1 LKLSDIG
8 EFGIIS
14 SIRADLKDFQ
24 KEVIVGIGDDTAA
37 IEVSGEK
44 LLLFTSDSLVEDIHF
59 RWDYASPFQV
69 GWKAMVVNISD
80 IAAVGGNPTYC
91 LVSLALPAD
100 TERNLVRE
108 VYRGLKKAAS
118 KYRVGIVGGD
128 TVRAPSFIITVS
140 LLGEVKREN
149 IVLRSG
155 AKPGDLIYVTGQ
167 LGSSGAGLACLK
179 TPNWKVKP
187 KISQFLIKRHLM
199 LSPRLVE
206 GQKIASS
213 QIATSMID
221 LSDGLASDLHRLAEE
236 SKIGAV
242 LWEDA
247 FPIALATEQLAK
259 VTGKPLLEWVL
270 YGGEDYELLFTVPP
284 NKRKKIEQTVGFP
297 HALIGEIVDRDQG
310 IYLKRREGNRTKI
323 EDRGY
328 NHFFWSKEVKN
339 KSNLRRSKR

>member
-1 LKLSDIG
+1 MKLSDIG
-8 EFGIIS
+8 EFRVIS
-14 SIRADLKDFQ
+14 SIRSDLKDFQ
-24 KEVIVGIGDDTAA
+24 KEVIVGLGDDTAA
-37 IEVSGEK
+37 IKVSGEK
-44 LLLFTSDSLVEDIHF
+44 LLLFTSDSLVEDVHF
-59 RWDYASPFQV
+59 KWDYTSPFQV
-69 GWKAMVVNISD
+69 GWKALVVNISD
-80 IAAVGGNPTYC
+80 VAAVGGNPTHC
-91 LVSLALPAD
+91 LVSLALPSD

-179 TPNWKVKP
+179 APNWKVKP
-187 KISQFLIKRHLM
+187 EIRQFLIKKHLM

-236 SKIGAV
+236 SKVGAV
-242 LWEDA
+242 LWEDE
-247 FPIALATEQLAK
+247 FPTALATEQLAK
-259 VTGKPLLEWVL
+259 VMGKSLLEWIL
-270 YGGEDYELLFTVPP
+270 YGGEDYELLFAVPP
-284 NKRKKIEQTVGFP
+284 NKKEKLRQTLGFP
-297 HALIGEIVDRDQG
+297 HTLIGEIVDRDQG
-310 IYLKRREGNRTKI
+310 IYLKKRGGNRTKI

-328 NHFFWSKEVKN
+328 NHFSASTK
-339 KSNLRRSKR
+339 

>member
-1 LKLSDIG
+1 MKLSDIG
-8 EFGIIS
+8 EFRVIS
-14 SIRADLKDFQ
+14 SIRSDLKDFQ
-24 KEVIVGIGDDTAA
+24 KEVVVGIGDDTAA
-37 IEVSGEK
+37 IEVSGTK
-44 LLLFTSDSLVEDIHF
+44 LLLFTSDSLVEDVHF
-59 RWDYASPFQV
+59 KWDYTSPFQV
-69 GWKAMVVNISD
+69 GWKALVVAISD
-80 IAAVGGNPTYC
+80 VAAVGGNPTHC
-91 LVSLALPAD
+91 LVSLALPSD

-179 TPNWKVKP
+179 APNGKVKP
-187 KISQFLIKRHLM
+187 KIRQFLIKKHLIP
-199 LSPRLVE
+199 SPPLVE

-221 LSDGLASDLHRLAEE
+221 LSDGLASDLHRLTEE
-236 SKIGAV
+236 SKVGAV
-242 LWEDA
+242 LWEDE
-247 FPIALATEQLAK
+247 FPTALATEQLAK
-259 VTGKPLLEWVL
+259 VMGKSLLEWVL
-270 YGGEDYELLFTVPP
+270 YGGEDYELLFTVSP
-284 NKRKKIEQTVGFP
+284 NKKEKLKQTLGFP

-310 IYLKRREGNRTKI
+310 IYLKKRGGNRTKI

-328 NHFFWSKEVKN
+328 NHFSASTK
-339 KSNLRRSKR
+339 

>member
-8 EFGIIS
+8 EFRVIS
-14 SIRADLKDFQ
+14 SIRSDLKDFQ

-37 IEVSGEK
+37 IEVSGKK
-44 LLLFTSDSLVEDIHF
+44 LLLFTSDSLVEDVHF
-59 RWDYASPFQV
+59 KWDYASPFQV
-69 GWKAMVVNISD
+69 GWKALVVAISD
-80 IAAVGGNPTYC
+80 VAAVGGNPTHC
-91 LVSLALPAD
+91 LVSLALPSD

-108 VYRGLKKAAS
+108 VYRGLKKATS

-179 TPNWKVKP
+179 APNGKVKP
-187 KISQFLIKRHLM
+187 KIRQFLIKKHLIP
-199 LSPRLVE
+199 SPRLVE

-221 LSDGLASDLHRLAEE
+221 LSDGLASDLHRLTEE
-236 SKIGAV
+236 SKVGAV
-242 LWEDA
+242 LWEDE

-259 VTGKPLLEWVL
+259 VMGKSLLEWIL
-270 YGGEDYELLFTVPP
+270 YGGEDYELLFAVPP
-284 NKRKKIEQTVGFP
+284 NKKEKLKQTLGFP
-297 HALIGEIVDRDQG
+297 HTLIGEIADRDQG
-310 IYLKRREGNRTKI
+310 IYLKKSEEKRTKI
-323 EDRGY
+323 ENGGY
-328 NHFFWSKEVKN
+328 KHFCASTK
-339 KSNLRRSKR
+339 

>member
-1 LKLSDIG
+1 MKLSDIG
-8 EFGIIS
+8 EFRVIS
-14 SIRADLKDFQ
+14 SIRSDLKDFQ

-37 IEVSGEK
+37 IKVSGKK
-44 LLLFTSDSLVEDIHF
+44 LLLFTSDSLVEDVHF
-59 RWDYASPFQV
+59 KWDYTSPFQV
-69 GWKAMVVNISD
+69 GWKALVVNISD
-80 IAAVGGNPTYC
+80 VAAVGGNPTHC
-91 LVSLALPAD
+91 LVSLALPSD

-179 TPNWKVKP
+179 APNGKVKP
-187 KISQFLIKRHLM
+187 KIRQFLIKKHLIP
-199 LSPRLVE
+199 SPRLVE

-221 LSDGLASDLHRLAEE
+221 LSDGLASDLHRLTEE
-236 SKIGAV
+236 SKVGAV
-242 LWEDA
+242 LWEDE
-247 FPIALATEQLAK
+247 FPTAPATEQLAK
-259 VTGKPLLEWVL
+259 VMGKSLLEWIL

-284 NKRKKIEQTVGFP
+284 NKKEKLKQTLGFP
-297 HALIGEIVDRDQG
+297 HTLIGEIVDRDQG
-310 IYLKRREGNRTKI
+310 IYLKKRGGNRTKI
-323 EDRGY
+323 EDGGY
-328 NHFFWSKEVKN
+328 NHFSASTK
-339 KSNLRRSKR
+339 

>member
-1 LKLSDIG
+1 MKLSDIG
-8 EFGIIS
+8 EFRVIS
-14 SIRADLKDFQ
+14 SIRSDLKDFQ

-37 IEVSGEK
+37 IKVSGKK
-44 LLLFTSDSLVEDIHF
+44 LLLFTSDSLVEDVHF
-59 RWDYASPFQV
+59 KWDYTSPFQV
-69 GWKAMVVNISD
+69 GWKALVVNISD
-80 IAAVGGNPTYC
+80 VAAVGGNPTHC
-91 LVSLALPAD
+91 LVSLALPSD

-179 TPNWKVKP
+179 APNGKVKP
-187 KISQFLIKRHLM
+187 KIRQFLIKKHLIP
-199 LSPRLVE
+199 SPRLVE

-221 LSDGLASDLHRLAEE
+221 LSDGLASDLHRLTEE
-236 SKIGAV
+236 SKVGAV
-242 LWEDA
+242 LWEDE
-247 FPIALATEQLAK
+247 FPTALATEQLAK
-259 VTGKPLLEWVL
+259 VMGKSLLEWIL

-284 NKRKKIEQTVGFP
+284 NKKEKLKQTLGFP
-297 HALIGEIVDRDQG
+297 HTLIGEIVDRDQG
-310 IYLKRREGNRTKI
+310 MYLKKRGGNRTKI
-323 EDRGY
+323 EDGGY
-328 NHFFWSKEVKN
+328 NHFSASTK
-339 KSNLRRSKR
+339 

>member
-1 LKLSDIG
+1 MKLRDIG
-8 EFGIIS
+8 EFRVIS
-14 SIRADLKDFQ
+14 SIRSDLKDFQ

-37 IEVSGEK
+37 IEVSGTK

-59 RWDYASPFQV
+59 KWDYTSPFQV
-69 GWKAMVVNISD
+69 GWKALVVNISD

-91 LVSLALPAD
+91 LVSLALPSD

-179 TPNWKVKP
+179 APNGKVKP
-187 KISQFLIKRHLM
+187 KIRQFLIKKHLIP
-199 LSPRLVE
+199 SPRLVE

-221 LSDGLASDLHRLAEE
+221 LSDGLASDLHRLTEE
-236 SKIGAV
+236 SKVGAV
-242 LWEDA
+242 LWEDE
-247 FPIALATEQLAK
+247 FPTALATEQLAK
-259 VTGKPLLEWVL
+259 VMGKSLLEWVL
-270 YGGEDYELLFTVPP
+270 YGGEDYELLFTVLP
-284 NKRKKIEQTVGFP
+284 NKRKKIEQTLGFP
-297 HALIGEIVDRDQG
+297 HTLIGEIVDRDQG
-310 IYLKRREGNRTKI
+310 IYLKKRGGNRTKI
-323 EDRGY
+323 EDGGY
-328 NHFFWSKEVKN
+328 NHFSASTK
-339 KSNLRRSKR
+339 

>member
-1 LKLSDIG
+1 MKLSDIG
-8 EFGIIS
+8 EFKVIS
-14 SIRADLKDFQ
+14 SIRSDLKDFQ

-37 IEVSGEK
+37 IKVSGEK
-44 LLLFTSDSLVEDIHF
+44 LLLFTSDSLVEDVHF
-59 RWDYASPFQV
+59 KWDYTSPFQV
-69 GWKAMVVNISD
+69 GWKALVVNISD
-80 IAAVGGNPTYC
+80 VAAVGGNPTHC
-91 LVSLALPAD
+91 LVSLALPSD

-179 TPNWKVKP
+179 APNWKVKP
-187 KISQFLIKRHLM
+187 EIRQFLIKKHLM

-236 SKIGAV
+236 SKVGAV
-242 LWEDA
+242 LWEDE
-247 FPIALATEQLAK
+247 FPTALATEQLAK
-259 VTGKPLLEWVL
+259 VMGKSLLEWIL
-270 YGGEDYELLFTVPP
+270 YGGEDYELLFAVPP
-284 NKRKKIEQTVGFP
+284 NKKEKLRQTLGFP
-297 HALIGEIVDRDQG
+297 HTLIGEIVDRDQG
-310 IYLKRREGNRTKI
+310 IYLKNRGGNRTKI

-328 NHFFWSKEVKN
+328 NHFSASTK
-339 KSNLRRSKR
+339 

>member
-8 EFGIIS
+8 EFRLIS
-14 SIRADLKDFQ
+14 SIRSDVKDFQ
-24 KEVIVGIGDDTAA
+24 REVIVGIGDDTAA

-59 RWDYASPFQV
+59 KWNYASPFQV
-69 GWKAMVVNISD
+69 GWKALAVNISD

-91 LVSLALPAD
+91 LISLALPTH
-100 TERNLVRE
+100 TERNLIRE
-108 VYRGLKKAAS
+108 VYRGLKKAAAR
-118 KYRVGIVGGD
+118 YGVGIVGGD

-149 IVLRSG
+149 IVLRSE
-155 AKPGDLIYVTGQ
+155 AKPGDLIYVTGN

-179 TPNWKVKP
+179 APNWKVKS
-187 KISQFLIKRHLM
+187 KIRQFLIKRHLM

-236 SKIGAV
+236 SKVGAV
-242 LWEDA
+242 LWEDEL
-247 FPIALATEQLAK
+247 PIAPPTEELAK
-259 VTGKPLLEWVL
+259 VMGKSLLEWVL
-270 YGGEDYELLFTVPP
+270 YGGEDYELLFTVPA
-284 NKRKKIEQTVGFP
+284 NKRKKVEQTLGFP
-297 HALIGEIVDRDQG
+297 HVLIGEIVDKDQG
-310 IYLKRREGNRTKI
+310 IYLRNRKGNRTKI

-328 NHFFWSKEVKN
+328 NHFSTSTKLKKPKIN
-339 KSNLRRSKR
+339 

>member
-1 LKLSDIG
+1 MKLSDIG
-8 EFGIIS
+8 EFRVIS
-14 SIRADLKDFQ
+14 SIRSDLKDFQ

-37 IEVSGEK
+37 IKVSGEK
-44 LLLFTSDSLVEDIHF
+44 LLLFTSDSLVEDVHF
-59 RWDYASPFQV
+59 KWDYTSPFQV
-69 GWKAMVVNISD
+69 GWKALVVNISD
-80 IAAVGGNPTYC
+80 VAAVGGNPTHC
-91 LVSLALPAD
+91 LVSLALPSD

-179 TPNWKVKP
+179 APNWKVKP
-187 KISQFLIKRHLM
+187 EIRQFLIKKHLM
-199 LSPRLVE
+199 LSPRLAE
-206 GQKIASS
+206 GQRIASS

-236 SKIGAV
+236 SKVGAV
-242 LWEDA
+242 LWEDE
-247 FPIALATEQLAK
+247 FPTALATEQLAK
-259 VTGKPLLEWVL
+259 VMGKSLLEWIL
-270 YGGEDYELLFTVPP
+270 YGGEDYELLFAVPP
-284 NKRKKIEQTVGFP
+284 NKKEELKQTLSFP
-297 HALIGEIVDRDQG
+297 HTLIGEIVDRDQG
-310 IYLKRREGNRTKI
+310 IYLKKRGGNRTKI

-328 NHFFWSKEVKN
+328 NHFSASTK
-339 KSNLRRSKR
+339 

>member
-1 LKLSDIG
+1 MKLSDIG
-8 EFGIIS
+8 EFRVIS
-14 SIRADLKDFQ
+14 SIRSDLKDFQ

-37 IEVSGEK
+37 IKVSGEK
-44 LLLFTSDSLVEDIHF
+44 LLLFTSDSLVEDVHF
-59 RWDYASPFQV
+59 KWDYTSPFQV
-69 GWKAMVVNISD
+69 GWKALVVNISD
-80 IAAVGGNPTYC
+80 VAAVGGNPTHC
-91 LVSLALPAD
+91 LVSLALPSD

-118 KYRVGIVGGD
+118 EYRVGIVGGD

-179 TPNWKVKP
+179 APSWEVKP
-187 KISQFLIKRHLM
+187 KIRQFLIEKHLM

-236 SKIGAV
+236 SKVGAV
-242 LWEDA
+242 LWEDE
-247 FPIALATEQLAK
+247 FPTALATGQLAK
-259 VTGKPLLEWVL
+259 VMGKSLLEWIL
-270 YGGEDYELLFTVPP
+270 YGGEDYELLFAVPP
-284 NKRKKIEQTVGFP
+284 NKKEKLKQTLGFP
-297 HALIGEIVDRDQG
+297 HTLIGEIVDRDQG
-310 IYLKRREGNRTKI
+310 IYLKKRGGNRTKI

-328 NHFFWSKEVKN
+328 NHFSASTK
-339 KSNLRRSKR
+339 

>member
-8 EFGIIS
+8 EFRVIS
-14 SIRADLKDFQ
+14 SIRSDLKDFQ

-37 IEVSGEK
+37 IKVSGKK
-44 LLLFTSDSLVEDIHF
+44 LLLFTSDSLVEDVHF
-59 RWDYASPFQV
+59 KWDYTSPFQV
-69 GWKAMVVNISD
+69 GWKALVVNISD
-80 IAAVGGNPTYC
+80 VAAVGGNPTHC
-91 LVSLALPAD
+91 LVSLALPSD

-179 TPNWKVKP
+179 APNGKVKP
-187 KISQFLIKRHLM
+187 KIRQFLIKKHLIP
-199 LSPRLVE
+199 SPRLVE

-236 SKIGAV
+236 SKVGAV
-242 LWEDA
+242 LWEDE

-259 VTGKPLLEWVL
+259 VMGKSLLEWIL

-284 NKRKKIEQTVGFP
+284 NKKEKLKQTLGFP
-297 HALIGEIVDRDQG
+297 HTLIGEIVDRDQG
-310 IYLKRREGNRTKI
+310 MYLKKRGGNRTKI
-323 EDRGY
+323 EDGGY
-328 NHFFWSKEVKN
+328 NHFSASTK
-339 KSNLRRSKR
+339 

>member
-1 LKLSDIG
+1 MKLSDIG
-8 EFGIIS
+8 EFRVIS
-14 SIRADLKDFQ
+14 SIRSDLKDFQ
-24 KEVIVGIGDDTAA
+24 KGVIVGIGDDTAA
-37 IEVSGEK
+37 IKVSGEK
-44 LLLFTSDSLVEDIHF
+44 LLLFTSDSLVEDVHF
-59 RWDYASPFQV
+59 KWDYTSPFQV
-69 GWKAMVVNISD
+69 GWKALVVNISD
-80 IAAVGGNPTYC
+80 VAAVGGNPTHC
-91 LVSLALPAD
+91 LVSLALPSD

-179 TPNWKVKP
+179 APNWKVKP
-187 KISQFLIKRHLM
+187 EIRQFLIKKHLM

-236 SKIGAV
+236 SKVGAV
-242 LWEDA
+242 LWEDE
-247 FPIALATEQLAK
+247 FPTALATEQLAK
-259 VTGKPLLEWVL
+259 VMGKSLLEWIL
-270 YGGEDYELLFTVPP
+270 YGGEDYELLFAVPP
-284 NKRKKIEQTVGFP
+284 NKKEKLKQTLSFP
-297 HALIGEIVDRDQG
+297 HTLIGEIVDRDQG
-310 IYLKRREGNRTKI
+310 IYLNKRGGNRTKI

-328 NHFFWSKEVKN
+328 NHFSASTK
-339 KSNLRRSKR
+339 

>member
-1 LKLSDIG
+1 MKLSDIG
-8 EFGIIS
+8 EFGVIS
-14 SIRADLKDFQ
+14 SIRSDLKDFQ

-37 IEVSGEK
+37 IKVSGEK
-44 LLLFTSDSLVEDIHF
+44 LLLFTSDSLVEDVHF
-59 RWDYASPFQV
+59 KWDYTSPFQV
-69 GWKAMVVNISD
+69 GWKALVVNISD
-80 IAAVGGNPTYC
+80 VAAVGGNPTHC
-91 LVSLALPAD
+91 LVSLALPSD

-179 TPNWKVKP
+179 APNWKVKP
-187 KISQFLIKRHLM
+187 EIRQFLIKKHLM

-236 SKIGAV
+236 SKVGAV
-242 LWEDA
+242 LWEDE
-247 FPIALATEQLAK
+247 FPTALATEQLAK
-259 VTGKPLLEWVL
+259 VMGKSLLEWIL
-270 YGGEDYELLFTVPP
+270 YGGEDYELLFAVPP
-284 NKRKKIEQTVGFP
+284 NKKEELKQTLSFP
-297 HALIGEIVDRDQG
+297 HTLIGEIVDRDQG
-310 IYLKRREGNRTKI
+310 IYLKKRGGNRTKI

-328 NHFFWSKEVKN
+328 NHFSASTK
-339 KSNLRRSKR
+339 

>member
-1 LKLSDIG
+1 MKLSDIG
-8 EFGIIS
+8 EFRVIS
-14 SIRADLKDFQ
+14 SIRSDLKDFQ

-37 IEVSGEK
+37 IKVSGEK
-44 LLLFTSDSLVEDIHF
+44 LLLFTSDSLVEDVHF
-59 RWDYASPFQV
+59 KWDYTSPFQV
-69 GWKAMVVNISD
+69 GWKALVVNISD
-80 IAAVGGNPTYC
+80 VAAVGGNPTHC
-91 LVSLALPAD
+91 LVSLALPSD

-179 TPNWKVKP
+179 APNWKVKP
-187 KISQFLIKRHLM
+187 EIRQFLIKKHLM

-236 SKIGAV
+236 SKVGAV
-242 LWEDA
+242 LWEDE
-247 FPIALATEQLAK
+247 FPTALATEQLAK
-259 VTGKPLLEWVL
+259 VMGKSLLEWIL
-270 YGGEDYELLFTVPP
+270 YGGEDYELLFAVPP
-284 NKRKKIEQTVGFP
+284 NKKEELKQTLSFP
-297 HALIGEIVDRDQG
+297 HTLIGEIVDRDQG
-310 IYLKRREGNRTKI
+310 IYLKKRGGNRTKI

-328 NHFFWSKEVKN
+328 NHFSASTK
-339 KSNLRRSKR
+339 

>member
-1 LKLSDIG
+1 MKLSDIG
-8 EFGIIS
+8 EFRVIS
-14 SIRADLKDFQ
+14 SIRSDLKDFQ
-24 KEVIVGIGDDTAA
+24 KEVIVGIGDDTAV
-37 IEVSGEK
+37 IKVSGEK
-44 LLLFTSDSLVEDIHF
+44 LLLFTSDSLVEDVHF
-59 RWDYASPFQV
+59 KWDYTSPFQV
-69 GWKAMVVNISD
+69 GWKALVVNISD
-80 IAAVGGNPTYC
+80 VAAVGGNPTHC
-91 LVSLALPAD
+91 LVSLALPSD

-179 TPNWKVKP
+179 APNWKVKP
-187 KISQFLIKRHLM
+187 EIRQFLIKKHLM

-236 SKIGAV
+236 SKVGAV
-242 LWEDA
+242 LWEDE
-247 FPIALATEQLAK
+247 FPTALATEQLAK
-259 VTGKPLLEWVL
+259 VMGKSLLEWIL
-270 YGGEDYELLFTVPP
+270 YGGEDYELLFAVPP
-284 NKRKKIEQTVGFP
+284 NKKEKLRQTLGFP
-297 HALIGEIVDRDQG
+297 HTLIGEIVDRDQG
-310 IYLKRREGNRTKI
+310 IYLKNRGGNRTKI

-328 NHFFWSKEVKN
+328 NHFSASTK
-339 KSNLRRSKR
+339 

>member
-1 LKLSDIG
+1 MKLSDIG
-8 EFGIIS
+8 EFRVIN
-14 SIRADLKDFQ
+14 SIRSDLKDFQ

-37 IEVSGEK
+37 IKVSGEK
-44 LLLFTSDSLVEDIHF
+44 LLLFTSDSLVEDVHF
-59 RWDYASPFQV
+59 KWDYTSPFQV
-69 GWKAMVVNISD
+69 GWKALVVNISD
-80 IAAVGGNPTYC
+80 VAAVGGNPTHC
-91 LVSLALPAD
+91 LVSLALPSD

-167 LGSSGAGLACLK
+167 LGSSGAGLACLEA
-179 TPNWKVKP
+179 PNGKVKP
-187 KISQFLIKRHLM
+187 EIRQFLIKKHLM

-236 SKIGAV
+236 SKVGAV
-242 LWEDA
+242 LWEDE
-247 FPIALATEQLAK
+247 FPTALATEQLAK
-259 VTGKPLLEWVL
+259 VMGKSLLEWIL
-270 YGGEDYELLFTVPP
+270 YGGEDYELLFAVPP
-284 NKRKKIEQTVGFP
+284 NKKEKLRQTLGFP
-297 HALIGEIVDRDQG
+297 HTLIGEIVDRDQG
-310 IYLKRREGNRTKI
+310 IYLKKRGGNRTKI

-328 NHFFWSKEVKN
+328 NHFSASTK
-339 KSNLRRSKR
+339 

>member
-1 LKLSDIG
+1 MKLSDIG
-8 EFGIIS
+8 EFRVIS
-14 SIRADLKDFQ
+14 SIRSDLKDFQ

-37 IEVSGEK
+37 IEVSGKK
-44 LLLFTSDSLVEDIHF
+44 LLLFTSDSLVEDVHF
-59 RWDYASPFQV
+59 KWDYTSPFQV
-69 GWKAMVVNISD
+69 GWKALVVAISD
-80 IAAVGGNPTYC
+80 VAAVGGNPTHC
-91 LVSLALPAD
+91 LVSLALPSD

-179 TPNWKVKP
+179 APNGKVKP
-187 KISQFLIKRHLM
+187 KIRQFLIKKHLIP
-199 LSPRLVE
+199 SPRLVE

-221 LSDGLASDLHRLAEE
+221 LSDGLASDLHRLTEE
-236 SKIGAV
+236 SKVGAV
-242 LWEDA
+242 LWEDE

-259 VTGKPLLEWVL
+259 VMGKSLLEWIL

-284 NKRKKIEQTVGFP
+284 NKKEKLKQTLGFP
-297 HALIGEIVDRDQG
+297 HTLIGEIADRDQG
-310 IYLKRREGNRTKI
+310 IYLKKREGKRTKI
-323 EDRGY
+323 ENGGY
-328 NHFFWSKEVKN
+328 NHFSASTK
-339 KSNLRRSKR
+339 

>member
-1 LKLSDIG
+1 MKLSDIG
-8 EFGIIS
+8 EFRVIS
-14 SIRADLKDFQ
+14 SIRSDLKDFQ

-37 IEVSGEK
+37 IKVSGEK
-44 LLLFTSDSLVEDIHF
+44 LLLFTSDSLVEDVHF
-59 RWDYASPFQV
+59 KWDYTSPFQV
-69 GWKAMVVNISD
+69 GWKALVVNISD
-80 IAAVGGNPTYC
+80 VAAVGGNPTHC
-91 LVSLALPAD
+91 LVSLALPSD

-179 TPNWKVKP
+179 APNWKVKP
-187 KISQFLIKRHLM
+187 EIRQFLIKKHLM

-236 SKIGAV
+236 SKVGAV
-242 LWEDA
+242 LWEDE
-247 FPIALATEQLAK
+247 FPTALATEQLAK
-259 VTGKPLLEWVL
+259 VMGKSLLEWIL
-270 YGGEDYELLFTVPP
+270 YGGEDYELLFAVPP
-284 NKRKKIEQTVGFP
+284 NKKEKLRQTLGFP
-297 HALIGEIVDRDQG
+297 HTLIGEIVDRDQG
-310 IYLKRREGNRTKI
+310 IYLKNRGGNRTKI

-328 NHFFWSKEVKN
+328 NHFSASTK
-339 KSNLRRSKR
+339 

>member
-1 LKLSDIG
+1 MKLSDIG
-8 EFGIIS
+8 EFRVIS
-14 SIRADLKDFQ
+14 SIRSDLKDFQ

-37 IEVSGEK
+37 IKVSGEK
-44 LLLFTSDSLVEDIHF
+44 LLLFTSDSLVEDVHF
-59 RWDYASPFQV
+59 KWDYTSPFQV
-69 GWKAMVVNISD
+69 GWKALVVNISD
-80 IAAVGGNPTYC
+80 VAAVGGNPTHC
-91 LVSLALPAD
+91 LVSLALPSD

-179 TPNWKVKP
+179 APNWKVKP
-187 KISQFLIKRHLM
+187 EIRQFLIKKHLT

-236 SKIGAV
+236 SKVGAV
-242 LWEDA
+242 LWEDE
-247 FPIALATEQLAK
+247 FPTALATEQLAK
-259 VTGKPLLEWVL
+259 VMGKSLLEWIL
-270 YGGEDYELLFTVPP
+270 YGGEDYELLFAVPP
-284 NKRKKIEQTVGFP
+284 NKKEELKQTLSFP
-297 HALIGEIVDRDQG
+297 HTLIGEIVDRDQG
-310 IYLKRREGNRTKI
+310 IYLKKRGGNRTKI

-328 NHFFWSKEVKN
+328 NHFSASTK
-339 KSNLRRSKR
+339 

>member
-1 LKLSDIG
+1 MKLSDIG
-8 EFGIIS
+8 EFRVIS
-14 SIRADLKDFQ
+14 SIRSDLKDFQ
-24 KEVIVGIGDDTAA
+24 KGVIVGIGDDTAA
-37 IEVSGEK
+37 IKVSGEK
-44 LLLFTSDSLVEDIHF
+44 LLLFTSDSLVEDVHF
-59 RWDYASPFQV
+59 KWDYTSPFQV
-69 GWKAMVVNISD
+69 GWKALVVNISD
-80 IAAVGGNPTYC
+80 VAAVGGNPTHC
-91 LVSLALPAD
+91 LVSLALPSD

-179 TPNWKVKP
+179 APNWKVKP
-187 KISQFLIKRHLM
+187 EIRQFLIKKHLM

-236 SKIGAV
+236 SKVGAV
-242 LWEDA
+242 LWEDE
-247 FPIALATEQLAK
+247 FPTALATEQLAK
-259 VTGKPLLEWVL
+259 VMGKSLLEWIL
-270 YGGEDYELLFTVPP
+270 YGGEDYELLFAVPP
-284 NKRKKIEQTVGFP
+284 NKKEKLKQTLSFP
-297 HALIGEIVDRDQG
+297 HTLIGEIVDRDQG
-310 IYLKRREGNRTKI
+310 IYLKNRGGNRTKI

-328 NHFFWSKEVKN
+328 NHFSASTK
-339 KSNLRRSKR
+339 

>member
-1 LKLSDIG
+1 MKLSDIG
-8 EFGIIS
+8 EFRVIS
-14 SIRADLKDFQ
+14 SIRSDLKDFQ

-37 IEVSGEK
+37 IKVSGEK
-44 LLLFTSDSLVEDIHF
+44 LLLFTSDSLVEDVHF
-59 RWDYASPFQV
+59 KWDYTSPFQV
-69 GWKAMVVNISD
+69 GWKALVVNISD
-80 IAAVGGNPTYC
+80 VAAVGGNPTHC
-91 LVSLALPAD
+91 LVSLALPSD

-140 LLGEVKREN
+140 VLGEVKREN

-179 TPNWKVKP
+179 APNWKVKP
-187 KISQFLIKRHLM
+187 EIRQFLIKKHLM

-236 SKIGAV
+236 SKVGAV
-242 LWEDA
+242 LWEDE
-247 FPIALATEQLAK
+247 FPTALATEQLAK
-259 VTGKPLLEWVL
+259 VMGKSLLEWIL
-270 YGGEDYELLFTVPP
+270 YGGEDYELLFAVPP
-284 NKRKKIEQTVGFP
+284 NKKEELKQTLSFP
-297 HALIGEIVDRDQG
+297 HTLIGEIVDRDQG
-310 IYLKRREGNRTKI
+310 IYLKKRGGNRTKI

-328 NHFFWSKEVKN
+328 NHFSASTK
-339 KSNLRRSKR
+339 

>member
-1 LKLSDIG
+1 MKLSDIG
-8 EFGIIS
+8 EFRVIS
-14 SIRADLKDFQ
+14 SIRSDLKDFQ

-37 IEVSGEK
+37 IKVSGEK
-44 LLLFTSDSLVEDIHF
+44 LLLFTSDSLVEDVHF
-59 RWDYASPFQV
+59 KWDYTSPFQV
-69 GWKAMVVNISD
+69 GWKALVVNISD
-80 IAAVGGNPTYC
+80 VAAVGGNPTHC
-91 LVSLALPAD
+91 LVSLALPSD

-179 TPNWKVKP
+179 APNWKVKP
-187 KISQFLIKRHLM
+187 EIRQFLIKKHLM

-236 SKIGAV
+236 SKVGAV
-242 LWEDA
+242 LWEDE
-247 FPIALATEQLAK
+247 FPTALATEQLAK
-259 VTGKPLLEWVL
+259 VMGKSLLEWIL
-270 YGGEDYELLFTVPP
+270 YGGEDYELLFAVPP
-284 NKRKKIEQTVGFP
+284 NKKEKLKQTLSFP
-297 HALIGEIVDRDQG
+297 HTLIGEIVDRDQG
-310 IYLKRREGNRTKI
+310 IYLKKRGGNRTKI

-328 NHFFWSKEVKN
+328 NHFSASTK
-339 KSNLRRSKR
+339 

>member
-1 LKLSDIG
+1 MKLSDIG
-8 EFGIIS
+8 EFRVIS
-14 SIRADLKDFQ
+14 SIRSDLKDFQ

-37 IEVSGEK
+37 IKVSGEK
-44 LLLFTSDSLVEDIHF
+44 LLLFTSDSLVEDVHF
-59 RWDYASPFQV
+59 KWDYASPFQV
-69 GWKAMVVNISD
+69 GWKALVVAISD
-80 IAAVGGNPTYC
+80 VAAVGGNPTHC
-91 LVSLALPAD
+91 LVSLALPSD

-108 VYRGLKKAAS
+108 VYRGLKKATS

-179 TPNWKVKP
+179 APNGKVKP
-187 KISQFLIKRHLM
+187 KIRQFLIKKHLIP
-199 LSPRLVE
+199 SPRLVE

-221 LSDGLASDLHRLAEE
+221 LSDGLASDLHRLTEE
-236 SKIGAV
+236 SKVGAV
-242 LWEDA
+242 LWEDE
-247 FPIALATEQLAK
+247 FPIALATEQFAK
-259 VTGKPLLEWVL
+259 VMGKSLLEWIL

-284 NKRKKIEQTVGFP
+284 NKKEKLKQTLGFP
-297 HALIGEIVDRDQG
+297 HTLIGEIVDRDQG
-310 IYLKRREGNRTKI
+310 MYLKKRGGNRTKI

-328 NHFFWSKEVKN
+328 NHFSASTK
-339 KSNLRRSKR
+339 

>member
-1 LKLSDIG
+1 MKLSDIG
-8 EFGIIS
+8 EFRVIS
-14 SIRADLKDFQ
+14 SIRSDLKDFQ

-37 IEVSGEK
+37 IKVSGEK
-44 LLLFTSDSLVEDIHF
+44 LLLFTSDSLVEDVHF
-59 RWDYASPFQV
+59 KWDYTSPFQV
-69 GWKAMVVNISD
+69 GWKALVVNISD
-80 IAAVGGNPTYC
+80 VAAVGGNPTHC
-91 LVSLALPAD
+91 LVSLALPSD

-179 TPNWKVKP
+179 APNWKVKP
-187 KISQFLIKRHLM
+187 EIRQFLIKKHLM

-236 SKIGAV
+236 SKVGAV
-242 LWEDA
+242 LWEDE
-247 FPIALATEQLAK
+247 FPTALATEQLAK
-259 VTGKPLLEWVL
+259 VMEKSLLEWIL
-270 YGGEDYELLFTVPP
+270 YGGEDYELLFAVPP
-284 NKRKKIEQTVGFP
+284 NKKEKLRQTLGFP
-297 HALIGEIVDRDQG
+297 HTLIGEIVDRDQG
-310 IYLKRREGNRTKI
+310 IYLKKRGGNRTKI

-328 NHFFWSKEVKN
+328 NHFSASTK
-339 KSNLRRSKR
+339 

>member
-1 LKLSDIG
+1 MKLSDIG
-8 EFGIIS
+8 EFRVIS
-14 SIRADLKDFQ
+14 SIRSDLKDFQ

-37 IEVSGEK
+37 IKVSGKK
-44 LLLFTSDSLVEDIHF
+44 LLLFTSDSLVEDVHF
-59 RWDYASPFQV
+59 KWDYTSPFQV
-69 GWKAMVVNISD
+69 GWKALVVNISD
-80 IAAVGGNPTYC
+80 VAAVGGNPTHC
-91 LVSLALPAD
+91 LVSLALPSD

-179 TPNWKVKP
+179 APNGKVKP
-187 KISQFLIKRHLM
+187 KIRQFLIKKHLIP
-199 LSPRLVE
+199 SPRLVE

-236 SKIGAV
+236 SKVGAV
-242 LWEDA
+242 LWEDE

-259 VTGKPLLEWVL
+259 VMGKSLLEWIL

-284 NKRKKIEQTVGFP
+284 NKKEKLKQTLGFP
-297 HALIGEIVDRDQG
+297 HTLIGEIVDRDQG
-310 IYLKRREGNRTKI
+310 MYLKKRGGNRTKI
-323 EDRGY
+323 EDGGY
-328 NHFFWSKEVKN
+328 NHFSASTK
-339 KSNLRRSKR
+339 

>member
-1 LKLSDIG
+1 MKLSDIG
-8 EFGIIS
+8 EFKVIS
-14 SIRADLKDFQ
+14 SIRSDLKDFQ
-24 KEVIVGIGDDTAA
+24 KEVIVGIGDDTAV
-37 IEVSGEK
+37 IKVSGEK
-44 LLLFTSDSLVEDIHF
+44 LLLFTSDSLVEDVHF
-59 RWDYASPFQV
+59 KWDYTSPFQV
-69 GWKAMVVNISD
+69 GWKALVVNISD
-80 IAAVGGNPTYC
+80 VAAVGGNPTHC
-91 LVSLALPAD
+91 LVSLALPSD

-179 TPNWKVKP
+179 APNWKVKP
-187 KISQFLIKRHLM
+187 EIRQFLIKKHLM

-236 SKIGAV
+236 SKVGAV
-242 LWEDA
+242 LWEDE
-247 FPIALATEQLAK
+247 FPTALATEQLAK
-259 VTGKPLLEWVL
+259 VMGKSLLEWIL
-270 YGGEDYELLFTVPP
+270 YGGEDYELLFAVPP
-284 NKRKKIEQTVGFP
+284 NKKEKLRQTLGFP
-297 HALIGEIVDRDQG
+297 HTLIGEIVDRDQG
-310 IYLKRREGNRTKI
+310 IYLKNRGGNRTKI

-328 NHFFWSKEVKN
+328 NHFSASTK
-339 KSNLRRSKR
+339 

>member
-8 EFGIIS
+8 EFRVIS
-14 SIRADLKDFQ
+14 SIRSDLKDFQ

-37 IEVSGEK
+37 IKVSGKK
-44 LLLFTSDSLVEDIHF
+44 LLLFTSDSLVEDVHF
-59 RWDYASPFQV
+59 KWDYTSPFQV
-69 GWKAMVVNISD
+69 GWKALVVNISD
-80 IAAVGGNPTYC
+80 VAAVGGNPTHC
-91 LVSLALPAD
+91 LVSLALPSD

-179 TPNWKVKP
+179 APNGKVKP
-187 KISQFLIKRHLM
+187 KIRQFLIKKHLIP
-199 LSPRLVE
+199 SPRLVE

-221 LSDGLASDLHRLAEE
+221 LSDGLASDLHRLTEE
-236 SKIGAV
+236 SKVGAV
-242 LWEDA
+242 LWEDE
-247 FPIALATEQLAK
+247 FPTALATEQLAK
-259 VTGKPLLEWVL
+259 VMGKSLLEWIL

-284 NKRKKIEQTVGFP
+284 NKKEKLKQTLGFP
-297 HALIGEIVDRDQG
+297 HTLIGEIVDRDQG
-310 IYLKRREGNRTKI
+310 MYLKKRGGNRTKI
-323 EDRGY
+323 EDGGY
-328 NHFFWSKEVKN
+328 NHFSASTK
-339 KSNLRRSKR
+339 

>member
-1 LKLSDIG
+1 MKLSDIG
-8 EFGIIS
+8 EFGVIS
-14 SIRADLKDFQ
+14 SIRSDLKDFQ

-37 IEVSGEK
+37 IKVSGEK
-44 LLLFTSDSLVEDIHF
+44 LLLFTSDSLVEDVHF
-59 RWDYASPFQV
+59 KWDYTSPFQV
-69 GWKAMVVNISD
+69 GWKALVVNISD
-80 IAAVGGNPTYC
+80 VAAVGGNPTHC
-91 LVSLALPAD
+91 LVSLALPSG

-179 TPNWKVKP
+179 APNWKVKP
-187 KISQFLIKRHLM
+187 EIRQFLIKKHLM

-236 SKIGAV
+236 SKVGAV
-242 LWEDA
+242 LWEDE
-247 FPIALATEQLAK
+247 FPTALATEQLAK
-259 VTGKPLLEWVL
+259 VMGKSLLEWIL
-270 YGGEDYELLFTVPP
+270 YGGEDYELLFAVPP
-284 NKRKKIEQTVGFP
+284 NKKEELKQTLSFP
-297 HALIGEIVDRDQG
+297 HTLIGEIVDRDQG
-310 IYLKRREGNRTKI
+310 IYLKNRGGNRTKI

-328 NHFFWSKEVKN
+328 NHFSASTE
-339 KSNLRRSKR
+339 

>member
-8 EFGIIS
+8 EFGVIS
-14 SIRADLKDFQ
+14 SIRSDLKDFQ

-37 IEVSGEK
+37 IKVSGEK
-44 LLLFTSDSLVEDIHF
+44 LLLFTSDSLVEDVHF
-59 RWDYASPFQV
+59 KWDYTSPFQV
-69 GWKAMVVNISD
+69 GWKALVVNISD
-80 IAAVGGNPTYC
+80 VAAVGGNPTHC
-91 LVSLALPAD
+91 LVSLALPSD

-179 TPNWKVKP
+179 APNGKVKP
-187 KISQFLIKRHLM
+187 EIRQFLIKKHLM

-236 SKIGAV
+236 SKVGAV
-242 LWEDA
+242 LWEDE
-247 FPIALATEQLAK
+247 FPTALATEQLAK
-259 VTGKPLLEWVL
+259 VMGKSLLEWIL
-270 YGGEDYELLFTVPP
+270 YGGEDYELLFAVPP
-284 NKRKKIEQTVGFP
+284 NKKEKLRQTLGFP
-297 HALIGEIVDRDQG
+297 HTLIGEIVDRDQG
-310 IYLKRREGNRTKI
+310 IYLKKRGGNRTKI

-328 NHFFWSKEVKN
+328 NHFSASTK
-339 KSNLRRSKR
+339 

>member
-1 LKLSDIG
+1 MKLSDIG
-8 EFGIIS
+8 EFRVIS
-14 SIRADLKDFQ
+14 SIRSDLKDFQ

-37 IEVSGEK
+37 IKVSGEK
-44 LLLFTSDSLVEDIHF
+44 LLLFTSDSLVEDVHF
-59 RWDYASPFQV
+59 KWDYTSPFQV
-69 GWKAMVVNISD
+69 GWKALVVNISD
-80 IAAVGGNPTYC
+80 VAAVGGNPTHC
-91 LVSLALPAD
+91 LVSLALPSD

-179 TPNWKVKP
+179 APNWKVKP
-187 KISQFLIKRHLM
+187 KTRQFLIKKHLM

-236 SKIGAV
+236 SKVGAV
-242 LWEDA
+242 LWEDE

-259 VTGKPLLEWVL
+259 VMEKSLLEWIL
-270 YGGEDYELLFTVPP
+270 YGGEDYELLFAVPP
-284 NKRKKIEQTVGFP
+284 NKKEKLKQTLSFP
-297 HALIGEIVDRDQG
+297 YTLIGEIVDRDQG
-310 IYLKRREGNRTKI
+310 IYLKKRGGKRTKI

-328 NHFFWSKEVKN
+328 NHFSASTK
-339 KSNLRRSKR
+339 

>member
-1 LKLSDIG
+1 MKLSDIG
-8 EFGIIS
+8 EFRVIS
-14 SIRADLKDFQ
+14 SIRSDLKDFQ

-37 IEVSGEK
+37 IKVSGEK
-44 LLLFTSDSLVEDIHF
+44 LLLFTSDSLVEDVHF
-59 RWDYASPFQV
+59 KWDYTSPFQV
-69 GWKAMVVNISD
+69 GWKALVVNISD
-80 IAAVGGNPTYC
+80 VAAVGGNPTHC
-91 LVSLALPAD
+91 LVSLALPSD

-118 KYRVGIVGGD
+118 EYRVGIVGGD

-179 TPNWKVKP
+179 GPSWEVKP
-187 KISQFLIKRHLM
+187 KIRQFLIEKHLM

-236 SKIGAV
+236 SKVGAV
-242 LWEDA
+242 LWEDE

-259 VTGKPLLEWVL
+259 VTGKSLLEWIL
-270 YGGEDYELLFTVPP
+270 YGGEDYELLFAVPP
-284 NKRKKIEQTVGFP
+284 NKKEKLKQTLSFP
-297 HALIGEIVDRDQG
+297 YTLIGEIVDRDQG
-310 IYLKRREGNRTKI
+310 IYLKKRGGKRTKI

-328 NHFFWSKEVKN
+328 NHFSGSTK
-339 KSNLRRSKR
+339 